1 MWLTGQLAL
10 GFKTMA
16 MFRRDN
22 GAAIRAVCSQFVVLC
37 RQLSLFGLAAIAID
51 GSNSKA
57 VNNRIEQVEGSIE
70 RYLAALDRADREAS
84 DVPKARVNQIREKI
98 AGLRGPDT
106 VPEGNSR
113 ASRSCPRSSGIPDRS
128 GCQIHEQQWSRR
140 WNCRLQLAGSG
151 GC

>member
-16 MFRRDN
+16 IFRRDN

-106 VPEGNSR
+106 VPEGNGR

-128 GCQIHEQQWSRR
+128 GCQIHEQQWSRH
-140 WNCRLQLAGSG
+140 WNCRLQFAASG